1 MSEIIRSKKNNKIT
15 LAKAG
20 NGAISPKL
28 SIPWKWLQDI
38 GVTTQERDIT
48 LELDIENGRI
58 VLTKGEVTK

>member
-1 MSEIIRSKKNNKIT
+1 MKTKTNKIT

-38 GVTTQERDIT
+38 GITEEEREVEISFNERTKKIIIKKFDISK
-48 LELDIENGRI
+48 EKE
-58 VLTKGEVTK
+58 